1 MITRSVDALRARRRD
16 VSGLVRWFAKL
27 GGASL
32 TQKHQAKETDINVIV
47 ERFRVT
53 GMAPVRL
60 DVFNLERFDEIW
72 DYQSAMNQVVAAQR
86 EFLNVPAKIRARFE
100 NDPQQFAAFV
110 SDPANADELVKLKLA
125 TAKPKPVEVIQKV
138 EIVNPPAAPAAP
150 APKAT

>member
-1 MITRSVDALRARRRD
+1 MITRSPAALALRRAD
-16 VSGLVRWFAKL
+16 GVFGL
-27 GGASL
+27 GGFEPTL
-32 TQKHQAKETDINVIV
+32 TQQHQKHDADINVIV

-60 DVFNLERFDEIW
+60 EKFNLEVFDGVF
-72 DYQSAMNQVVAAQR
+72 DYQTAMNTVVEAQR

-125 TAKPKPVEVIQKV
+125 KVIPKPVEVVQKV
-138 EIVNPPAAPAAP
+138 EVVNSPPKEVPP
-150 APKAT
+150 PKVA